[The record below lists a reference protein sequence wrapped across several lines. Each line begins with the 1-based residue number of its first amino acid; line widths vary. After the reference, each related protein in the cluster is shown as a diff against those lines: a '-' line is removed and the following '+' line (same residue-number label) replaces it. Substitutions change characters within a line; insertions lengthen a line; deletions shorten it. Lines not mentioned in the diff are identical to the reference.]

1 MLKKIR
7 NNTFSRF
14 LWGFMGIYLL
24 NISVDTSDPTPNH
37 VPENLSF
44 NDQESILEI
53 LIEKVLG
60 FEDAFKEYDD
70 NDAEDYNSN
79 TLLKVTFIAQK
90 NNEKVLKNIFFQI
103 LKPSFS
109 DKNSFINFGFHQIDT
124 PPPKV

>member
-1 MLKKIR
+1 MFQQIR
-7 NNTFSRF
+7 NSIFSKL
-14 LWGFMGIYLL
+14 LWGFLGIYLL
-24 NISVDTSDPTPNH
+24 NISVDTSDPTPNY
-37 VPENLSF
+37 VPENLSY

-70 NDAEDYNSN
+70 NDAEDYNSK
-79 TLLKVTFIAQK
+79 TLLKVTFIVQK
-90 NNEKVLKNIFFQI
+90 HNEKVLKNTILRL

-109 DKNSFINFGFHQIDT
+109 DKTSFINFGFYQIDT